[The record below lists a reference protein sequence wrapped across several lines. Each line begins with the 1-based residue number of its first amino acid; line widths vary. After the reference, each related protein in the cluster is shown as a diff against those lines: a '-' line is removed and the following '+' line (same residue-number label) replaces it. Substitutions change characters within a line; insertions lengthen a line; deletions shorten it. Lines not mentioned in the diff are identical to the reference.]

1 MKITFNQLTQY
12 LLTAGAL
19 LALPLCLAAQAKKSA
34 DSLKAV
40 IAAHP
45 DNIEAHEA
53 YLRAAWKDSAAFVKQ
68 YQLWMKQYPKVAAV
82 PYTYGKFYANRENP
96 AAKPFL
102 LKAVA
107 LDPKLAAAWAE
118 LSIDAERWGDFKKS
132 SEYLGKAVAAEPD
145 NADYLSSY
153 AYSFQSSDPEK
164 YLAMSKELIRKFPES
179 PRSAQSLYWLA
190 FRTPDKQKKLAF
202 YEQLRKDFPVTKFDW
217 SQSAMSEYFDVLLA
231 DDPAAALELMS
242 GLVVLPGLDAET
254 KADYEKNVQLATQLV
269 QVQKLLGENKT
280 ADATSVLANAKV
292 RRWGS
297 EPETLALLK
306 AKVAAQSSGAA
317 SAYDTLLN
325 YYVKT
330 PARSMKEAL
339 IAYGEKAGK
348 PAATVYA
355 DIRQKLASTAKEAS
369 FNLDAYLTSGKV
381 TMNDYKGK
389 VVLLTFW
396 FPGCGPCRGEFPH
409 FERVL
414 KNFKAQPV
422 SYVGVNV
429 VADQDEYVVPFIKT
443 SGYSFTPLKDVEAN
457 RHNLPVRGAPTNYL
471 IDQNG
476 RIIFSNFMIQNHD
489 AELMLQDMI
498 QLLLS
503 QPVS

>member
-1 MKITFNQLTQY
+1 MKIMFNQLHKY
-12 LLTAGAL
+12 MLAAGAL
-19 LALPLCLAAQAKKSA
+19 LALPLCLAAQSA
-34 DSLKAV
+34 NNKDSLRAV
-40 IAAHP
+40 ITAHP
-45 DNIEAHEA
+45 DNIAAHEA
-53 YLRAAWKDSAAFVKQ
+53 YLQAAWKDSAAFVKQ
-68 YQLWMKQYPKVAAV
+68 YQLWMKQYPKAAAV
-82 PYTYGKFYANRENP
+82 PYAYGKFYANRESP

-107 LDPKLAAAWAE
+107 INPKLAVAWEE
-118 LSIDAERWGDFKKS
+118 LAIDAERWGDFKKS
-132 SEYLGKAVAAEPD
+132 REYLANAVAAEPD

-164 YLAMSKELIRKFPES
+164 YLALSKELIQKFPES
-179 PRSAQSLYWLA
+179 QRSAQSLYWLA
-190 FRTPDKQKKLAF
+190 FRAADKQKKLAY
-202 YEQLRKDFPVTKFDW
+202 YEQLRKDFPVAKFDW

-231 DDPAAALELMS
+231 DDPAVALQLMS
-242 GLVVLPGLDAET
+242 GLVATPGLEADT
-254 KADYEKNVQLATQLV
+254 KSEYEKNVQLATQLV
-269 QVQKLLGENKT
+269 QVQKLLGENN
-280 ADATSVLANAKV
+280 AAAATEVLTTVKV
-292 RRWGS
+292 KRWGTES
-297 EPETLALLK
+297 ETVALLK
-306 AKVAAQSSGAA
+306 AKVAAQAGGAA
-317 SAYDTLLN
+317 AAYDTLLK

-339 IAYGEKAGK
+339 MTYAEKAGK
-348 PAATVYA
+348 STAAVYT
-355 DIRQKLASTAKEAS
+355 DIRQKLTASAKAAS
-369 FNLDAYLTSGKV
+369 FNLDAYLSSGKV

-409 FERVL
+409 FESVL
-414 KNFKAQPV
+414 KNFKSQPV
-422 SYVGVNV
+422 SYVGINI

-443 SGYSFTPLKDVEAN
+443 SGYSFTPLRDVEAN

-498 QLLLS
+498 QLLLE
-503 QPVS
+503 QKA